1 MVLQQAVTVEVS
13 TLIRQ
18 GNQQEEFAF
27 QEPGQ
32 LVQMGN
38 QKRYLRYVER
48 QNELETPIQFR
59 FDQDQVI
66 LSRHGQLRSTMVFD
80 QHQATI
86 SKYPTVYGVIDL
98 TVRTQDLKVT
108 IDWLRGQGEVW
119 IKYQL
124 LNQGQLLGNYQIK
137 LQFKA

>member
-1 MVLQQAVTVEVS
+1 M
-13 TLIRQ
+13 
-18 GNQQEEFAF
+18 
-27 QEPGQ
+27 
-32 LVQMGN
+32 
-38 QKRYLRYVER
+38 
-48 QNELETPIQFR
+48 
-59 FDQDQVI
+59 I
-66 LSRHGQLRSTMVFD
+66 LSRHGQLRSTLVFD
-80 QHQATI
+80 QHQTTI

-108 IDWLRGQGEVW
+108 IDWLRGQGEVR